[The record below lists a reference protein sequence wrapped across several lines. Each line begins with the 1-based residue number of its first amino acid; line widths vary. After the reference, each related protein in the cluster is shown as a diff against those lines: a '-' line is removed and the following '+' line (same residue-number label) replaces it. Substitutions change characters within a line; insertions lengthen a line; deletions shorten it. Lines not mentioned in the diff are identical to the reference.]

1 MKAAQ
6 FLDRANIL
14 HVGRIRVV
22 YCRAVCDRGEF
33 LKSRSFDKFPAA
45 PFIPRTTG
53 VDLSMVTTLW
63 R

>member
-14 HVGRIRVV
+14 HVGRSRV
-22 YCRAVCDRGEF
+22 YCRAVCDSGEL